1 MATSRTRTRIQPSTP
16 GSHSITYHGGWV
28 GTPVYETVALP
39 SPAHSQTTVDS
50 VTKNFRRVVEAG
62 GIVNNPFSS
71 TQVWFNC
78 TGYYLGE
85 GWKALLNGAP
95 DPSKGYDRHE
105 WTNGTAVNW
114 LSPSYAASPV
124 IDNDP
129 YIYQA
134 KLRAQ
139 ANINKSDVMTYV
151 TVGEWHKTK
160 ILHKQVGT
168 ALYDIVKGLY
178 QRKPGFTLA
187 AFANGWMTYRYALMP
202 TLYELEGA
210 VKLFNRKI
218 SENQRYTA
226 RAYGDMQKVTIS
238 PQTHYVY
245 DSHGWVY
252 TLKRTCTR
260 EVTYRAGILYE
271 STQFGKIMGG
281 LGLTRPIS
289 SVYELIKFSWMLDW
303 WVDIGTWL
311 DAMEP
316 NGSSKTLTAWYSM
329 RDRITH
335 GLEFVGM
342 AQTAGTANER
352 LMSKTRTING
362 ISRTMIVDVKSRDP
376 WTPVLPWVPP
386 RGSGLNSFR
395 CLDIVSLVTQKLGIK
410 RTTNADG
417 LRY

>member
-1 MATSRTRTRIQPSTP
+1 MATSRTRTRIQPSSP
-16 GSHSITYHGGWV
+16 GHHSITYHGGWI
-28 GTPVYETVALP
+28 GTPVSDVAALP
-39 SPAHSQTTVDS
+39 FPAYSQTTVDS

-71 TQVWFNC
+71 TQTWFDSS
-78 TGYYLGE
+78 GYYLSE

-95 DPSKGYDRHE
+95 DPSKGYARHE
-105 WTNGTAVNW
+105 WTNGTAFAEVA
-114 LSPSYAASPV
+114 YAATPV

-129 YIYQA
+129 WIYQA
-134 KLRAQ
+134 KLRAM
-139 ANINKSDVMTYV
+139 ANINKSDVMAYV

-168 ALYDIVKGLY
+168 ALYETVKSLY
-178 QRKPGFTLA
+178 QRKPGFTLSR
-187 AFANGWMTYRYALMP
+187 FANGWMTYRYALMP
-202 TLYELEGA
+202 ALYELEGA

-226 RAYGDMQKVTIS
+226 RAYGDVQKVDAS
-238 PQTHYVY
+238 PLTHYVA

-252 TLKRTCTR
+252 TFKSTCTR
-260 EVTYRAGILYE
+260 EITYRAGILYE
-271 STQFGKIMGG
+271 SSQFGKIMGG

-289 SVYELIKFSWMLDW
+289 SVYELTKFSWMLDW

-316 NGSSKTLTAWYSM
+316 NGSNKNLTAWCGF

-335 GLEFVGM
+335 GLEFVSM

-352 LMSKTRTING
+352 LMNKTRTING
-362 ISRTMIVDVKSRDP
+362 VSRTKVIDVKSRDP
-376 WTPVLPWVPP
+376 WTPTLPWAPP
-386 RGSGLNSFR
+386 RGSGLNLFR
-395 CLDIVSLVTQKLGIK
+395 SLDVVSLVVQKLGIK
-410 RTTNADG
+410 RGANVDG
-417 LRY
+417 IRF